1 MRKRHYTAA
10 LALFMSFCLN
20 TNAKSS
26 VSPDVTGTVLDE
38 NGKPMPF
45 ANVVLLSSTDST
57 FIMGT
62 TSDESG
68 LFTIKVPDNKGILRV
83 TSVGYDT
90 QYINITSN
98 NDKKHTIRMVAASTE
113 LTNVTVKAA
122 KPRTRIT
129 GNGLITE
136 VAGSVLE
143 QVGSAEDLLSRIP
156 GLIKGKDGIEVIGKG
171 SPLYYINGRKV
182 RNIAELKRLR
192 SYEILS
198 VEVINTPGAQY
209 DATVSS
215 VVRIKTVRRAGEGLS
230 FDLGVQDEQS
240 LRIRK
245 NNDQTHWLN
254 MNYRINNVDIFT
266 GGNYSEWSH
275 RQSSYLFQ
283 QTYGKPSFRQEG
295 PLEFNQKTRQYEFN
309 FGSNWQINDKQSVGF
324 KFSRNN
330 VFHDKKDQSLK
341 ENAYIDDIIQDSIL
355 ALGNHDYIT
364 RPYTTNANA
373 YYNGSAGKL
382 GIDLN
387 VDYYMDR
394 NSELDNTDETSSVDG
409 LSNIRTATNSK
420 NKLWAGK
427 LVFSYP
433 VWKGQ
438 LQFGTEQTFTR
449 RNEDYKISSNSEHEK
464 NNTSKGIP
472 STISE
477 VKEDNYAGFVE
488 YSFALPKIGMFS
500 AGLRYE
506 HVEYSFDSDIDK
518 RDNINTSHENIETKY
533 NDFFPSFSWAT
544 AIPLKNGTPVQISA
558 SYTMKTIRPQYYD
571 LNSAIRYHSRYVWQR
586 GDAGL
591 RNQTNHEV
599 GLNARYKWITF
610 TSQYVRQ
617 DNAFSRW
624 SELFNDQGVVL
635 VSSCNLNDPIHNLST
650 YFTFTP
656 VIGCWTMQY
665 TAGIQ
670 QQWFRTDAKDPRE
683 PSGIRRLD
691 FSDKPHFVAQFT
703 NAWTFGA
710 KTDGT
715 GAWLIELGGTLMTKG
730 YSMNTELTNNYFNLT
745 GAIQKSFL
753 KNNALVARIDFND
766 ILKTAD
772 YDILSDCGSHVIKQT
787 NSFDNHR
794 IKATLTYN
802 FNTARSKYKGTGAGK
817 DAQQRMKGNTK

>member
-1 MRKRHYTAA
+1 MRKRLYIAA
-10 LALFMSFCLN
+10 FAIMAGCSLQA
-20 TNAKSS
+20 NAKNDTT
-26 VSPDVTGTVLDE
+26 PDVVGTILDE

-45 ANVVLLSSTDST
+45 ANVVLLSNTDST

-68 LFTIKVPDNKGILRV
+68 TFSIKVTDNKGILRI

-98 NDKKHTIRMVAASTE
+98 DKKSHTIKMTSTGTT
-113 LTNVTVKAA
+113 LNNVTVKAT
-122 KPRTRIT
+122 KPRTKLT
-129 GNGLITE
+129 VQGLLTE
-136 VAGSVLE
+136 VTGSVLE

-171 SPLYYINGRKV
+171 APLYYINGRKV
-182 RNIAELKRLR
+182 HDVNELKRLR
-192 SYEILS
+192 SYEIQS

-215 VVRIKTVRRAGEGLS
+215 VVRIKTVRRAGEGFS

-240 LRIRK
+240 LHIKK

-254 MNYRINNVDIFT
+254 MNYRLNNVDVFA

-283 QTYGKPSFRQEG
+283 QTYGTPSFRQEG
-295 PLEFNQKTRQYEFN
+295 PLEFNQRTKQYEFH

-330 VFHDKKDQSLK
+330 TFHDKKNQSLR
-341 ENAYIDDIIQDSIL
+341 ENAYIDDVIQDSIL
-355 ALGNHDYIT
+355 AIGNHDYIT
-364 RPYTTNANA
+364 RPYTTTANA

-382 GIDLN
+382 GIDFN
-387 VDYYMDR
+387 MDYYMDR
-394 NSELDNTDETSSVDG
+394 GSELDNTDERSSVDG

-420 NKLWAGK
+420 NKLLAGK
-427 LVFSYP
+427 LVLTYP
-433 VWKGQ
+433 IWKGQ
-438 LQFGTEQTFTR
+438 LQLGTEQTFTR
-449 RNEDYKISSNSEHEK
+449 RNEDYTISSDGEQTVS
-464 NNTSKGIP
+464 NTSKGIP
-472 STISE
+472 STVSD

-506 HVEYSFDSDIDK
+506 HVKYSFDSDIDK
-518 RDNINTSHENIETKY
+518 RDNTSTSHDNIESTHD
-533 NDFFPSFSWAT
+533 DFFPSVSWAT
-544 AIPLKNGTPVQISA
+544 AIPLKNGTPIQLSA
-558 SYTMKTIRPQYYD
+558 SYTMKTVRPQYMD
-571 LNSAIRYHSRYVWQR
+571 LNSAIRYHSRYIWQR

-591 RNQTNHEV
+591 RNQTNHEA
-599 GLNARYKWITF
+599 GLNARYKTITF
-610 TSQYVRQ
+610 TAQYVRKE
-617 DNAFSRW
+617 NAFSRW

-635 VSSCNLNDPIHNLST
+635 VRSCNLNDPIHNLST
-650 YFTFTP
+650 YVTLTP
-656 VIGCWTMQY
+656 TLGCWTMQY
-665 TAGIQ
+665 TVGVQ
-670 QQWFRTDAKDPRE
+670 QQWLRTNAKDPRE
-683 PSGIRRLD
+683 ASGIRRLD

-703 NAWTFGA
+703 NAWTLGA
-710 KTDGT
+710 KSDGT
-715 GAWLIELGGTLMTKG
+715 GAWMIELGGTLMTKG

-766 ILKTAD
+766 ILRTAD
-772 YDILSDCGSHVIKQT
+772 YDVYSDCGSHVIRQT
-787 NSFDNHR
+787 NSFDQQR
-794 IKATLTYN
+794 VKATLTYN

-817 DAQQRMKGNTK
+817 DAQQRMKSNNK